1 MIIEELREPTTEEEA
16 QELTNYILT
25 ASKLLG
31 RYHAQKEIEF
41 QKSVLKLPTFGER
54 LRALRVHNRLT
65 KAELARRCKISVKSI
80 NRYESGKNEPRYIHT
95 LCAFA
100 YWFNCKVDLLLG
112 RDTEE
117 LKR

>member
-1 MIIEELREPTTEEEA
+1 MILEELKEPTTEEEA

-31 RYHAQKEIEF
+31 RYHALKEIEF
-41 QKSVLKLPTFGER
+41 KAAVLKMPTFGER
-54 LRALRVHNRLT
+54 LRALREHNHLT
-65 KAELARRCKISVKSI
+65 KAELARRCKISVDSI
-80 NRYESGKNEPRYIHT
+80 DRYESGKTVPRYIKT

-112 RDTEE
+112 HDTEG
-117 LKR
+117 LKK